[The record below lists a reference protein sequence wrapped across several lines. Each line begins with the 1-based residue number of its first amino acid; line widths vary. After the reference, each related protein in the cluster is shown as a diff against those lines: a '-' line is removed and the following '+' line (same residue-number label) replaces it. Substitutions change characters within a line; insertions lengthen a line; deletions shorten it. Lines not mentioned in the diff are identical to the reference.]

1 MSEHDQHEHDDEP
14 QRPRRDTIMQR
25 RLRARGERGEHDE
38 PPPHERE
45 RPAPRRDY
53 DDDEPPPREPPPRRR
68 AYDDE
73 PPPRKPPPRR
83 RAYDDDEPPP
93 RARNMRQQ
101 FEPPDYAPVPASSG
115 GGCARAVLYLV
126 VGALITLLIVFF
138 FFGQAAQQVGEF
150 LNLPEMSGPTATP
163 FMRSNTPIVLRV
175 QQLQRLETTSYTIEN
190 VIEAGR
196 EGGNVLT
203 DPFERDRLLLI
214 ARGRVEAGIDL
225 RNLRESDVI
234 ISPDGS
240 TLTVN
245 LPPVQIFSVTLDNE
259 QTRVYDRDTGLFASP
274 DQNLETQARQEA
286 EDRILTTACEDGVLQ
301 RATEDS
307 RRAMEQF
314 LSLLEFETV
323 QVNTA
328 PVPPCVAP
336 TGDPAPAPPPE
347 PAPQP

>member
-1 MSEHDQHEHDDEP
+1 MSDHDQYERDDEP
-14 QRPRRDTIMQR
+14 QRPHRDTIMQR
-25 RLRARGERGEHDE
+25 RLRARGEQVGPPRDE
-38 PPPHERE
+38 PERPLRRRAAEDDEPLRE
-45 RPAPRRDY
+45 RPPRRRAAED
-53 DDDEPPPREPPPRRR
+53 DDDEPP
-68 AYDDE
+68 
-73 PPPRKPPPRR
+73 
-83 RAYDDDEPPP
+83 
-93 RARNMRQQ
+93 RARSMRRE
-101 FEPPDYAPVPASSG
+101 FEHPDYAPVPASSG
-115 GGCARAVLYLV
+115 GGCARAVLYIV
-126 VGALITLLIVFF
+126 AGALIALLIVFF
-138 FFGQAAQQVGEF
+138 FFGQAAQSVGEF
-150 LNLPEMSGPTATP
+150 FNLPEMSGPTATP

-225 RNLRESDVI
+225 RRLSQNDVT
-234 ISPDGS
+234 ISPDNS
-240 TLTVN
+240 TLTIN
-245 LPPVQIFSVTLDNE
+245 LPPVEIFNVTLDNE
-259 QTRVYDRDTGLFASP
+259 QTRVYDRDTGLFAP
-274 DQNLETQARQEA
+274 QDQNLETQARQEA

-336 TGDPAPAPPPE
+336 TDAPPAAPAPIPE

>member
-1 MSEHDQHEHDDEP
+1 MSDHEQHEHDES
-14 QRPRRDTIMQR
+14 QRPRRETIMQR
-25 RLRARGERGEHDE
+25 RLRERGEHVE
-38 PPPHERE
+38 PPP
-45 RPAPRRDY
+45 
-53 DDDEPPPREPPPRRR
+53 DEPER
-68 AYDDE
+68 
-73 PPPRKPPPRR
+73 PPRR
-83 RAYDDDEPPP
+83 RAYDDDDEPPRRERPP
-93 RARNMRQQ
+93 RRRAYVYEDDDEDEPPRTRGMRQQ
-101 FEPPDYAPVPASSG
+101 FEPPPGYAPVPASSG

-126 VGALITLLIVFF
+126 VGALATLVIALF
-138 FFGQAAQQVGEF
+138 FFGQAAQSVGDF
-150 LNLPEMSGPTATP
+150 LNLPEVGGPTATP

-225 RNLRESDVI
+225 RRLGENDVT
-234 ISPDGS
+234 ISPDNS

-245 LPPVQIFSVTLDNE
+245 LPPVEIFSVMLDNE
-259 QTRVYDRDTGLFASP
+259 QTRVYDRDTGLFAP
-274 DQNLETQARQEA
+274 QDQNLETQARQEA
-286 EDRILTTACEDGVLQ
+286 VDRILTTACEDGVLQ

-336 TGDPAPAPPPE
+336 VETPAPAPAPE